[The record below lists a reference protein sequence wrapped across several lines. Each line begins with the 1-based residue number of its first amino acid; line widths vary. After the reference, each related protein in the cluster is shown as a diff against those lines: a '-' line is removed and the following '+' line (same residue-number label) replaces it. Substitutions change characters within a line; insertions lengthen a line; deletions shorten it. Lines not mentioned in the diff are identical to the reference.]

1 MLQSEFIKSA
11 LEGKP
16 VVLVEYRSFKVEH
29 ISYRDKK
36 TGNAVS
42 RDIVKHAVEM
52 GDSQVSVSEWV
63 PEGVKPESIKPP
75 FNKGQRVVLELR
87 GMERQQGFFVAEGN
101 LWPFESEKA
110 KV

>member
-1 MLQSEFIKSA
+1 MKKTEFVNAA

-16 VVLVEYRSFKVEH
+16 VVLVEYRSFKIEN
-29 ISYRDKK
+29 ITYRDKK
-36 TGNAVS
+36 TQQTIS

-63 PEGVKPESIKPP
+63 PAGVDAKTIKPP

-87 GMERQQGFFVAEGN
+87 GMERQQGFYVAEGN
-101 LWPFESEKA
+101 LWPFDDKA
-110 KV
+110 